1 MAALVGRGRNA
12 DGTPMAGKPAGESGP
27 VSHLRGVALG
37 DGLRDAAGLAFVPGR
52 GVALEIGRM
61 PAISGV
67 SITPTVFLSTRPLRN
82 TVGVIET
89 PAMAR
94 VPPSVGLRALPVSR
108 NRAHGTDGRHARE
121 DG

>member
-37 DGLRDAAGLAFVPGR
+37 DGLRDAAGLAFAPGR
-52 GVALEIGRM
+52 GVALEIGRT

-67 SITPTVFLSTRPLRN
+67 SNTPTVFLSGRALRFL
-82 TVGVIET
+82 VGVQRSDAAPPMRILEK
-89 PAMAR
+89 PAAASLSTTR
-94 VPPSVGLRALPVSR
+94 TTLPR
-108 NRAHGTDGRHARE
+108 LK
-121 DG
+121 